1 MHEFKKQPINQKQHW
16 GSTRKGCPRMD
27 GEETWLFSLWKKNI
41 KIQSTS
47 PYNYFGGP
55 KNHHSLAAK
64 YDLLIL

>member
-1 MHEFKKQPINQKQHW
+1 MNGRSHRTH
-16 GSTRKGCPRMD
+16 GDSTPNLV
-27 GEETWLFSLWKKNI
+27 GEEWMVKKLGCFLYGKNI

-47 PYNYFGGP
+47 PYNYLGGP